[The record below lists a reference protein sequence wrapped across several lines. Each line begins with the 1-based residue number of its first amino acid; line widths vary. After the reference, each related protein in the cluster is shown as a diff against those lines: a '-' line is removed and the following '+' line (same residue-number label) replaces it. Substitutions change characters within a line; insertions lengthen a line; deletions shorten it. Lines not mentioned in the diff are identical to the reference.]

1 MKFFKMIKNNNH
13 KKINKKIM
21 LIIWMVYMK
30 MLINK
35 LHKIKIQI
43 FIMIYNIKLKIN
55 IKVVSK

>member
-1 MKFFKMIKNNNH
+1 MIKNNNH
-13 KKINKKIM
+13 KKTNKKIM

>member
-21 LIIWMVYMK
+21 LIIWIVYIK